1 MERSCFIVIRAIL
14 VDDEPLALVSMNKY
28 LQEFDRIE
36 VIETFTSVKELLIEG
51 PNLDFQVAF
60 LDIEMPSMNGLEIA
74 ELLTSWNHSIYI
86 VFVTAYR
93 DYAVQAFEL
102 PSIDYLLKPASTSR
116 LATTIYRIEELLH
129 PKITSLPT
137 LCHSAPLLKIKCFGE
152 FVVSYEGK
160 PLHWRI

>member
-1 MERSCFIVIRAIL
+1 MIRAIL
-14 VDDEPLALVSMNKY
+14 VDDEPLALVSMNKH

-129 PKITSLPT
+129 PKNNVLTNIMSFSTVVKNKMLRRI
-137 LCHSAPLLKIKCFGE
+137 CCF
-152 FVVSYEGK
+152 
-160 PLHWRI
+160 L